1 MRHLFSILLLSYAF
15 VCTAQDSLVTEKMR
29 KEFRKNQYEMDL
41 NHGGMGLSIFKPDLG
56 KIVSYDQPWIGVNIL
71 SDIFEFKIGFGHT
84 HVAGVIDYDLGYT
97 ETIDTREFG
106 YQLAAGVNIP
116 LNFLTFGAQHS
127 PFKVFR
133 GHPTINMEMG
143 AFMMRNY
150 SNYQNSAQ
158 NKIYYLGINPGYRIR
173 IPQGSIELALNTR
186 LGLTTGDEPDY
197 YQGFGFYPS
206 ITFRLDALKWK
217 YNPSMVSVPAG
228 MATVTNVNT
237 TTVYNG
243 TRYNSDGSRVSYYTE
258 YTTADVNVTSFNAG
272 IQDIGPHF
280 GIGPKVSAMNPRR
293 TPYIPQSLLVGVV
306 AEGRGGPIDFGL
318 TLEGGRV
325 GHGSELESKSDP
337 GKYRKKLDKGETFGM
352 GHVSTINMHLNIGMD
367 ISPLF
372 LVPFGIVVDKGNA
385 TSFLT
390 ATAGV
395 ICGGHYTW
403 DQEFID
409 PTISSYYQ
417 DEVNKDAGVS
427 KRKFLDPSV
436 VGPGFLGGYYFSV
449 QVGAMSFK
457 VTNYRYFGAPFAS
470 NTMVGLAYR
479 FPINNKY
486 D

>member
-1 MRHLFSILLLSYAF
+1 MRTFITFLVFGLSYLSS
-15 VCTAQDSLVTEKMR
+15 AQDSLVTAEMR
-29 KEFRKNQYEMDL
+29 KEFRKNQHELDM
-41 NHGGMGLSIFKPDLG
+41 NHGGMGLMIYRPDLG
-56 KIVSYDQPWIGVNIL
+56 SIVSYDQPWVGVNIL
-71 SDIFEFKIGFGHT
+71 SDIFEFKIGYGHT
-84 HVAGVIDYDLGYT
+84 HVKGNIPYGFDG
-97 ETIDTREFG
+97 TIPVETREYG
-106 YQLAAGVNIP
+106 YQLAAGINIP
-116 LNFLTFGAQHS
+116 MKFLSFGAQHS
-127 PFKVFR
+127 PFRVLR
-133 GHPTINMEMG
+133 GHTTLNMEMG

-173 IPQGSIELALNTR
+173 IPQGSIELSLNTR
-186 LGLTTGDEPDY
+186 LGLATGDEPDY

-217 YNPSMVSVPAG
+217 YNPSMVSVPGG
-228 MATVTNVNT
+228 MATVSNVQT
-237 TTVYNG
+237 STVHNG
-243 TRYNSDGSRVSYYTE
+243 TRYNNDGSRVEYYTE
-258 YTTADVNVTSFNAG
+258 YTTADVNVSSFNAG

-280 GIGPKVSAMNPRR
+280 GIGPKISAMNPRR

-306 AEGRGGPIDFGL
+306 AEGRGGPMDFGL

-325 GHGSELESKSDP
+325 GHGSELETKSDP

-352 GHVSTINMHLNIGMD
+352 GHVSTINLHLNIGID

-372 LVPFGIVVDKGNA
+372 LVPFGIYIDKGES
-385 TSFLT
+385 TSFLS

-403 DQEFID
+403 DQEFIN
-409 PTISSYYQ
+409 PMISTYYQ
-417 DEVNKDAGVS
+417 AEVEKDAGVS
-427 KRKFLDPSV
+427 KRKFLDPGV
-436 VGPGFLGGYYFSV
+436 VAPGFLGGYYFSV

-479 FPINNKY
+479 FPINKRY